1 MTEQIAKCA
10 KALQRNN
17 FEVAIVE
24 STEDAFARI
33 KAEIEAC
40 APKIVSF
47 GDSMS
52 MRSTDIIEWV
62 RNEDRYT
69 LLDGFDSSMP
79 RPERLEIRRQA
90 LLSDLFIT
98 GVNAMTTEGTLHWLD
113 MVGNRVAPIAYG
125 PHKVILVVGRNKI
138 VESREAAEQR
148 IRDIAAPQNVARH
161 EGFKTPCAKTG
172 VCHDCSSPQRICN
185 IHMRVEKCHPE
196 GRILVVIINEDLGL

>member
-17 FEVAIVE
+17 FDVAVVE
-24 STEDAFARI
+24 SAEDAFERI
-33 KAEIEAC
+33 KAEIETC
-40 APKIVSF
+40 SPRVVSF

-52 MRSTDIIEWV
+52 MRSTGIIEWV
-62 RNEDRYT
+62 RNEDHYT

-98 GVNAMTTEGTLHWLD
+98 GVNAMTTAGTLHWLD

-138 VESREAAEQR
+138 VETREAAEDR
-148 IRDIAAPQNVARH
+148 IRNIAAPQNVARH

-172 VCHDCSSPQRICN
+172 ICYDCSSPQRICN